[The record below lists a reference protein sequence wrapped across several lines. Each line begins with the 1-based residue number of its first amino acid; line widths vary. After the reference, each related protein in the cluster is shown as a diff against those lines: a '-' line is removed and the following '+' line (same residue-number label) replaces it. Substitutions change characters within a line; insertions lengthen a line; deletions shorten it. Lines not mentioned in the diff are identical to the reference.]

1 MRVGLLTVSFRLH
14 AVYTLKERRSVVH
27 RILTEVHN
35 LGPAFAICEIPED
48 DALRGLTIRVA
59 HLSTDGGFTDSALR
73 HVAERFEH
81 KGDYEV
87 VESRIEIL

>member
-1 MRVGLLTVSFRLH
+1 MRVGLLTVSFRLYG
-14 AVYTLKERRSVVH
+14 VNTLKERRSVVH

-35 LGPAFAICEIPED
+35 LGSAFGICEIPKND
-48 DALRGLTIRVA
+48 GLRGLTVRVA

-81 KGDYEV
+81 RGDYEV